1 MIEYY
6 LEQIRSKEQIDDEL
20 FEFFKKSG
28 EKVAAVYENVFNW
41 KHFHL
46 LQYAIQHRFI
56 ICRRKGKPVGV
67 HLSRLY
73 PSILDPEIK
82 ILYQDLLFAEPGTRA
97 SIILLKDFLTF
108 GKANADH
115 VITCIGAKTNIKRQ
129 SLEKLG
135 FKKMEEL
142 YRIEVIK

>member
-1 MIEYY
+1 MIDYY
-6 LEQIRSKEQIDDEL
+6 LEQIRTKEQIDDQL
-20 FEFFKKSG
+20 FDYFKKSG
-28 EKVAAVYENVFNW
+28 EKVAAVYRNVFNW

-46 LQYAIQHRFI
+46 LQYATYHRFI
-56 ICRRKGKPVGV
+56 VCRKNGIPVGV
-67 HLSRLY
+67 HLSRRY
-73 PSILDPEIK
+73 DSILDPEIK

-142 YRIEVIK
+142 YRIEVEK